1 MAFNV
6 NDYIKPVAKPFT
18 NRIIDPVVSS
28 ASTGYNTGTKSIA
41 QSTASNMLTT
51 AGASYKSVVTTATS
65 TTDNAVSEVADAF
78 YAVAGANV
86 QRATRQSLVDSRF
99 GRMSATDFLN
109 ASDPLTRIGAA
120 RKNNTIE
127 IISVI

>member
-41 QSTASNMLTT
+41 STSASSMLTT
-51 AGASYKSVVTTATS
+51 AGTSYKNVIATATN

-78 YAVAGANV
+78 YAAAAANI
-86 QRATRQSLVDSRF
+86 QRATRQSLTDSRS
-99 GRMSATDFLN
+99 GRMTTADYLN
-109 ASDPLTRIGAA
+109 SSDPITRIGAA
-120 RKNNTIE
+120 RKSGAVE

>member
-41 QSTASNMLTT
+41 QSTATNMMNT
-51 AGASYKSVVTTATS
+51 AGASYKSVIAAATN

-78 YAVAGANV
+78 FAAAGVNV
-86 QRATRQSLVDSRF
+86 QRATRQSLIDSRF
-99 GRMSATDFLN
+99 GRMTAADFLN
-109 ASDPLTRIGAA
+109 ASDPVTRIGAA
-120 RKNNTIE
+120 RKNNTVE